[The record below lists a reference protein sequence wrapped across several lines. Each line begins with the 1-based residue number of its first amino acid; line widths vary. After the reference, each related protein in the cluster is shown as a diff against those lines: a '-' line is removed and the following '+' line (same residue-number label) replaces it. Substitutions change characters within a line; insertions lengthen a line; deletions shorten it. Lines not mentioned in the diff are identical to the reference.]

1 MKQVTYTGPVD
12 PLDGTN
18 QLEIDVDDKTYVL
31 PVGVE
36 VEVPVKVADRL
47 GEPDLAGHSFT
58 VTSKTAPKPK
68 ARRAPATGSSS
79 ASAPAAPT
87 PAPVNPSG
95 SAGDKE

>member
-18 QLEIDVDDKTYVL
+18 QFEVDVDGKTYVL

-47 GEPDLAGHSFT
+47 ALDDLVGHNFT
-58 VTSKTAPKPK
+58 VTDPSSGGADNKPSKPP
-68 ARRAPATGSSS
+68 ARQ
-79 ASAPAAPT
+79 
-87 PAPVNPSG
+87 
-95 SAGDKE
+95 SAGS